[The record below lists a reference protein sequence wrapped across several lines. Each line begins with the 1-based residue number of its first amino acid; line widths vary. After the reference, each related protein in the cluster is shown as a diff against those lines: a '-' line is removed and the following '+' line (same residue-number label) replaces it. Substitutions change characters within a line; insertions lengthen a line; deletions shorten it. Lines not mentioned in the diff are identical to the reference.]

1 MKTKRQNLLVLY
13 LHNSSL
19 SSPVKA
25 WTQYNGADGKDF
37 PAGETDEPPY
47 KTGLDALR
55 DGWRVLQFP
64 QLIPPYPGVENTT
77 SYMKHEFVFEKL
89 IETDV

>member
-1 MKTKRQNLLVLY
+1 MKQRQDILVLY

-25 WTQYNGADGKDF
+25 WARYSGSDQTNHTTGNGEVA
-37 PAGETDEPPY
+37 PY
-47 KTGLDALR
+47 KTGIEALR

-64 QLIPPYPGVENTT
+64 QLTPPYPGEENST
-77 SYMKHEFVFEKL
+77 SYLKHEFIFEQIKE
-89 IETDV
+89 IDD